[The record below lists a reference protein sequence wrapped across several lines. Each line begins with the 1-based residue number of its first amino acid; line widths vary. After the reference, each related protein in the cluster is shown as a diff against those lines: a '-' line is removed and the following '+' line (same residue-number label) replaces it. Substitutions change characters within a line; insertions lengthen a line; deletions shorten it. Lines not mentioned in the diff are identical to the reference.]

1 MFVFGETKLFGL
13 FQFANLALFLV
24 KICAFRFF
32 NNFMLWVAAIG
43 SGLEFLD
50 YFVVNRNKFWMYW
63 EIFVYFVETFNNKR
77 ICPTMIFRSRR

>member
-1 MFVFGETKLFGL
+1 
-13 FQFANLALFLV
+13 
-24 KICAFRFF
+24 
-32 NNFMLWVAAIG
+32 MLWVAAIG